1 MAGFEVTAEEGVPVI
16 RLVIANQR
24 GGVGKT
30 TTSATLA
37 RFFGDQG
44 KKVLVIDADPQGS
57 LGLILGLRPE
67 NYLHDFL
74 VHDEPLKE
82 CVFPATAN
90 VDVLCGSRDTTVV
103 EAALLGT
110 AGRERAFSRQLER
123 AEAHYDVVLIDV
135 SPSINLLQTCS
146 MLYAKNLLIPVA
158 MNMLSLQG
166 AAACLQTAGMLGAAF
181 REAIRPRAL
190 LPVMVDR
197 RFSLTEYILKALEEM
212 SEQYRVPLLHAI
224 RTDGTVPRAERSR
237 QFLADFDPRCKALED
252 YTVTALQLTE
262 LLTSGQD
269 AEQFPHALTA

>member
-1 MAGFEVTAEEGVPVI
+1 MI

-30 TTSATLA
+30 TTTATLA

-67 NYLHDFL
+67 KYLHDFL
-74 VHDEPLKE
+74 VHDQPLEE
-82 CVFPATAN
+82 CIFPAAAN
-90 VDVLCGSRDTTVV
+90 IDVLCGSRDTTVV

-110 AGRERAFSRQLER
+110 SGRERAFSRQLEQAVESR
-123 AEAHYDVVLIDV
+123 YDVVLIDV

-146 MLYAKNLLIPVA
+146 MLYAKTLLIPVA

-166 AAACLQTAGMLGAAF
+166 AAACLQTAGMLGSAF
-181 REAIRPRAL
+181 GETIRPLAL

-197 RFSLTEYILKALEEM
+197 RFSLTEYILQALEEM
-212 SEQYRVPLLHAI
+212 SEQYRVPLLHAV
-224 RTDGTVPRAERSR
+224 RTDGTVPRAERGR

-252 YTVTALQLTE
+252 YTVTALQLVE
-262 LLTSGQD
+262 LLNSGQD
-269 AEQFPHALTA
+269 AVEQFPHALSA

>member
-1 MAGFEVTAEEGVPVI
+1 MI
-16 RLVIANQR
+16 RFVIANQR
-24 GGVGKT
+24 GGVAKT
-30 TTSATLA
+30 TTTATLA

-74 VHDEPLKE
+74 VHGKPVEE

-90 VDVLCGSRDTTVV
+90 IHVLCGSRDTTVV
-103 EAALLGT
+103 EAALLGA
-110 AGRERAFSRQLER
+110 AGRELAFSRQLER
-123 AEAHYDVVLIDV
+123 AEAQYEVVLIDV
-135 SPSINLLQTCS
+135 SPSITLLQTCS
-146 MLYAKNLLIPVA
+146 MIYAKRLLIPVA

-166 AAACLQTAGMLGAAF
+166 AAACLQTVAMLGSTF
-181 REAIRPRAL
+181 RETIRPLAL

-197 RFSLTEYILKALEEM
+197 RFSLTEYILKALEEI
-212 SEQYRVPLLHAI
+212 SEQYHVPLLHAI

-252 YTVTALQLTE
+252 YTITALQLVE
-262 LLTSGQD
+262 LLKNERD